1 MEAAGQSTAYFL
13 VGPTASGKTA
23 VAHWIAENHKYDI
36 LSADSM
42 LVYTG
47 MDIGTAKPSKEMQ
60 SRARYYGIDLT
71 TPDNPFSVWEYRRYA
86 LDILKRNAHAARK
99 TIVVG
104 GTGLYVKALTD
115 GLDALP
121 GSDPAL
127 RAYWSEALKQH
138 GIEKL
143 QDALREKSP
152 FLYEGLRDKANPRR
166 LIRALELA
174 AKGIGDMPGNP
185 REENGQRDCG
195 SSHGAP
201 RSTSI
206 VGLNL
211 PTLDLN
217 ARMDKRV
224 TEMYRCGLVDE
235 VRKLLKSF
243 PILSSTAQQAIGYAE
258 AADVIHGR
266 CSVDEAIT
274 RTATRTRQF
283 AKRQRTWFRH
293 QANVTWIEIT
303 AEMKPERIADMVL
316 QEWSKH
322 GPTHISE

>member
-23 VAHWIAENHKYDI
+23 VAHWIAENHNYDI

-47 MDIGTAKPSKEMQ
+47 MDIGTAKPSKEMR
-60 SRARYYGIDLT
+60 SRARYRGIDLA
-71 TPDNPFSVWEYRRYA
+71 TPDKPFSVWEYRRYA
-86 LDILKRNAHAARK
+86 LDVLRRNSSGGRN

-115 GLDALP
+115 GLDAFP

-127 RAYWSEALKQH
+127 RAYWSEALKQQ

-143 QDALREKSP
+143 QEALREKSP
-152 FLYEGLRDKANPRR
+152 SLYQSLKDKENPRR

-174 AKGIGDMPGNP
+174 DKGVGGMPVKRRTGNEEGD
-185 REENGQRDCG
+185 C
-195 SSHGAP
+195 
-201 RSTSI
+201 TSV

-211 PTLDLN
+211 PAPDLN
-217 ARMDKRV
+217 ARIDKRV
-224 TEMYRCGLVDE
+224 VEMYRCGLMDE
-235 VRKLLKSF
+235 VRELLKKF
-243 PILSSTAQQAIGYAE
+243 PILSSTARQAIGYAE
-258 AADVIHGR
+258 AADVIQER

-274 RTATRTRQF
+274 RTAARTRQF

-293 QANVTWIEIT
+293 QANVNWIEVQT
-303 AEMKPERIADMVL
+303 EMEPEKIAGMVL

-322 GPTHISE
+322 GPMHIAE